1 MRQFFAVV
9 QALFVLCA
17 FAVNAQILARNDDG
31 TGMHI
36 YFRTAWTTPYIH
48 YNTGAGWTTTPGLKM
63 TASTDR
69 VHFPSEAGWFRFDAI
84 ATSLEFAFNNG
95 NNVWDNNNNAN
106 YKVSATATYVVTSTV
121 TSPPNPLVQVQTS
134 DGTGL
139 HVYFRTG
146 WTAPYIH
153 YNTGSA
159 WTTSPGVKMVA
170 STDSTF
176 PSGAGWFKYD
186 FPSSTSLEFVFNNG
200 NNVWDNNN
208 NANYKVT
215 AAGTYA
221 LTSSLTTTPYPIPS
235 SSTSPTPTTTSPT
248 PTTKTPTPTTTTPVT
263 PTPTPSTTSTPP
275 TTTVPPSSG
284 CSNYNGLDSCSGDQ
298 TSYPDNIEARRWQT
312 PARNSSS
319 WKAEFQDYRSLQG
332 YAHVV
337 YASNR
342 LSATVTVRTYLR
354 VTSGTTCTFSYNG
367 ATSSS
372 NQYAATSSLMTDLN
386 IVVTCVNG
394 SNTWTLT
401 LDPVNF
407 VWQSTAVPTPA
418 GMENGQKGAIVD
430 MFGWPYA
437 DIESECK
444 DFLGKAGYLGVK
456 INPPQEAV
464 LSDAWPQSGQRNP
477 WYFVYQPVSY
487 RLVSRLGTRAQLR
500 SMIQACRANG
510 VRVYADAVVNHM
522 SGGGNDLNPTH
533 RTGSSSSCSTWGPKS
548 SAGKSPYYT
557 HNFQYEVNAQTAQR
571 PAAEFPAVPFGP
583 SDFHCERSLNA
594 YTDGFILGNGWLEG
608 LLDLNTAKS
617 SVRERIAQYFVD
629 LLGIGFSGF
638 RIDAMKHI
646 GPTDTAAIMGL
657 LNTYMG
663 GSLPADFIMW
673 GEVIMGGEA
682 QLLAC
687 NGASGY
693 NFYTELDQRYAA
705 AGISATDIAKLKIW
719 SSDYPKEFPICGSW
733 ILPASRFVI
742 QNDDHDQQQQGSTS
756 RDMQD
761 KGTVLVKNR
770 DVASH
775 RNFEVLL
782 FTRREAD
789 WKIKVV
795 LSSYTLFPDNTPA
808 GFPDGLSDCANGFD
822 ASAGQKCT
830 LSVPYEKAFR
840 AGSCGYTVEG
850 FTTVGKYTRVHRD
863 LQIVNAMR
871 SWVGLSSVTASQ
883 VGITGSC

>member
-9 QALFVLCA
+9 HVLFALCA
-17 FAVNAQILARNDDG
+17 LAVNAQILARNDDG

-48 YNTGAGWTTTPGLKM
+48 YNTGAGWTTSPGLKM

-84 ATSLEFAFNNG
+84 ATSLEFVFNSG
-95 NNVWDNNNNAN
+95 ADVWDNNNNLN
-106 YKVSATATYVVTSTV
+106 YKVTAAGTYVVTSTV
-121 TSPPNPLVQVQTS
+121 TTPPNPLVQVKAS

-139 HVYFRTG
+139 HIYFRTA
-146 WTAPYIH
+146 WTTPYIH
-153 YNTGSA
+153 YNSGA

-170 STDSTF
+170 STDSAF
-176 PSGAGWFKYD
+176 PAGAGWFKHD
-186 FPSSTSLEFVFNNG
+186 LPSLTSLEFVFNNG
-200 NNVWDNNN
+200 QDVWDNNN
-208 NANYKVT
+208 NVNYNVLT
-215 AAGTYA
+215 AGTYA
-221 LTSSLTTTPYPIPS
+221 LTSTLTTPPYPIPS
-235 SSTSPTPTTTSPT
+235 DPNAP
-248 PTTKTPTPTTTTPVT
+248 TPTPTTI
-263 PTPTPSTTSTPP
+263 
-275 TTTVPPSSG
+275 PPSSG
-284 CSNYNGLDSCSGDQ
+284 CSNYEGLDTCTSSAQ
-298 TSYPDNIEARRWQT
+298 VSYPDSIEARRWQT

-319 WKAEFQDYRSLQG
+319 WRSEFQDYRSLQG

-342 LSATVTVRTYLR
+342 LSATVTVRTVLR
-354 VTSGTTCTFSYNG
+354 VTSGTTCTYTYNG
-367 ATSSS
+367 ASSTS
-372 NQYAATSSLMTDLN
+372 NQYSATSSLMTDLN
-386 IVVTCVNG
+386 IVVKCVNG
-394 SNTWTLT
+394 ASTWTLN
-401 LDPVNF
+401 LEPVNF
-407 VWQSTAVPTPA
+407 VWQSTGVATPA
-418 GMENGQKGAIVD
+418 GFENGQKGAIVD

-464 LSDAWPQSGQRNP
+464 LSDAWPQDGQRNP
-477 WYFVYQPVSY
+477 WYYVYQPVSY
-487 RLVSRLGTRAQLR
+487 RLVSRMGTRAQLR
-500 SMIQACRANG
+500 SMIQSCRANG

-522 SGGGNDLNPTH
+522 TGSGNDINPTH
-533 RTGSSSSCSTWGPKS
+533 RKGTTSSCSNWGPKS

-557 HNFQYEVNAQTAQR
+557 HNFQYQVNAQTGQR

-583 SDFHCERSLNA
+583 SDFHCERTLNS
-594 YTDGFILGNGWLEG
+594 YTDGFSLSNGWLVG
-608 LLDLNTAKS
+608 LLDLNTGKQ

-638 RIDAMKHI
+638 RIDAIKHM
-646 GPTDTAAIMGL
+646 GPTDSAAIMGL

-663 GSLPADFIMW
+663 GSFPADFIMW
-673 GEVIMGGEA
+673 GEVILGGEA
-682 QLLAC
+682 DLLAC
-687 NGASGY
+687 NAASGF

-719 SSDYPKEFPICGSW
+719 SSDYPATFPACGSW

-742 QNDDHDQQQQGSTS
+742 QNDDHDQQQPGSTS
-756 RDMQD
+756 RDMGT
-761 KGTVLVKNR
+761 KGSVLVTSRN
-770 DVASH
+770 VAAH
-775 RNFEVLL
+775 RNFEVQL

-795 LSSYTLFPDNTPA
+795 LSSFTIFPDNTPA
-808 GFPDGLSDCANGFD
+808 GFPDGWSDCSGFD
-822 ASAGQKCT
+822 TSAGQTCSR
-830 LSVPYEKAFR
+830 SVPYEKAFR
-840 AGSCGYTVEG
+840 AGSCGYTVEN
-850 FTTVGKYTRVHRD
+850 FASVGKYTRVHRD

-871 SWVGLSSVTASQ
+871 SWVGMSTVTASQ